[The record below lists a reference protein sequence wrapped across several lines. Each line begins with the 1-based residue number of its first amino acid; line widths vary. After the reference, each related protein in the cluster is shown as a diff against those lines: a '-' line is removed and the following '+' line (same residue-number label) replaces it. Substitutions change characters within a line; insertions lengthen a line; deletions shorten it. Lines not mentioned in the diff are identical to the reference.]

1 MVSMDEET
9 VVRHVQVLE
18 VEDCPL
24 VDRLIA
30 LIDDCRAEAGRA
42 VEVERLVGEYPS
54 PTLVADG
61 IDVATGQPVA
71 DRAYCRMDLPTREQ
85 VVAALRG

>member
-1 MVSMDEET
+1 MDDET
-9 VVRHVQVLE
+9 AVRHVQVLE
-18 VEDCPL
+18 VEGCPL

-30 LIDDCRAEAGRA
+30 LIDDCRAEAGRP

-61 IDVATGQPVA
+61 LDVATGAPA
-71 DRAYCRMDLPTREQ
+71 PDKAYCRMDLPTRDQ